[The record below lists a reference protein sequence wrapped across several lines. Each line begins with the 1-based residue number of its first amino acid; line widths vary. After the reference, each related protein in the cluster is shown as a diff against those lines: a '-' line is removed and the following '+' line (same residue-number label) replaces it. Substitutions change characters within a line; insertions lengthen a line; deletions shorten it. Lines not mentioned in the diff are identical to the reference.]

1 MPLSQPAKIPGFT
14 VGATMPQNPSIG
26 DIWVER
32 DSVDG
37 LKMEW
42 FWDGLRWRSV
52 QILNWQG
59 NFENISGLTH
69 IRMSPVYF
77 GLYNLFFLNLSQSSL
92 QSSPSPSNFWVY
104 SFSALNGS
112 GTSTT
117 LATTNNSGATT
128 LITKKSTQ
136 INTFLNFQTQDIA
149 QLLLSAS
156 KNGNPLNLS
165 AGIQISYQLV

>member
-1 MPLSQPAKIPGFT
+1 
-14 VGATMPQNPSIG
+14 MPQNPSIG

-42 FWDGLRWRSV
+42 FWDGLRWRNV

-59 NFENISGLTH
+59 NFDNISTLTH
-69 IRMSPVYF
+69 IRISPINF
-77 GLYNLFFLNLSQSSL
+77 MTHNLFLLNLFQSSL
-92 QSSPSPSNFWVY
+92 QSSPSAGNFWVY
-104 SFSALNGS
+104 SFSVLNGS
-112 GTSTT
+112 GTPAT
-117 LATTNNSGATT
+117 LATTNNSGVTT

-149 QLLLSAS
+149 QFLLSAS

-165 AGIQISYQLV
+165 AGIQISYQLVRV